1 MNTRNIH
8 LSQQTLQTEIQPRES
23 TIADVKDSLPE
34 LKDFDKARVEALLDR
49 WYAAQR
55 QIDRRLVGLVQAEQ
69 KLEQFQAGL
78 ESELDWLRRVED
90 KVEEEVWNT
99 KKDNPEKVINE
110 LTVSVTRCVC
120 SFKTTIWP
128 FSLFMNREKQE
139 RKVFCLQYIVQ
150 NDSREVLRKKL
161 GVERTAFV

>member
-1 MNTRNIH
+1 MNSRNIH

-23 TIADVKDSLPE
+23 TIADVKTSLPE
-34 LKDFDKARVEALLDR
+34 LKDFDRARVEALLDR

-55 QIDRRLVGLVQAEQ
+55 QIDHRLVGLVQAEQ

-110 LTVSVTRCVC
+110 LTVSITRCVC
-120 SFKTTIWP
+120 SFKTSTWP
-128 FSLFMNREKQE
+128 FFLFMNHEKRAE
-139 RKVFCLQYIVQ
+139 SVMPTLYR
-150 NDSREVLRKKL
+150 SE
-161 GVERTAFV
+161 